1 MTGGQT
7 ADKVNYQEYR
17 LSFRERCAFFVC
29 GYAGGCF
36 LLLVF
41 YRDLLLALAG
51 GMACIFFVPLYKTWL
66 CSRRKGLLE
75 TQFRDFLYA
84 IASSVAAGRQL
95 DRALQDA
102 EQALLAIYPPDSP
115 LCHELAWINRSVR
128 EDREDEGVLL
138 QDLAER
144 SGSEDIRDFV
154 DVYVLCR
161 RLGGDM
167 EEVIRNTSAI
177 MTDKMA
183 IRREI
188 RTLTAQ
194 KQLEGRII
202 SVMPILVIMG
212 LNVFSPEYLEVLY
225 TTVAGRLIMT
235 AALGGIA
242 ASFFLTQKLLDI
254 RI

>member
-1 MTGGQT
+1 MEGNM
-7 ADKVNYQEYR
+7 KV
-17 LSFRERCAFFVC
+17 
-29 GYAGGCF
+29 
-36 LLLVF
+36 
-41 YRDLLLALAG
+41 
-51 GMACIFFVPLYKTWL
+51 
-66 CSRRKGLLE
+66 
-75 TQFRDFLYA
+75 
-84 IASSVAAGRQL
+84 
-95 DRALQDA
+95 
-102 EQALLAIYPPDSP
+102 
-115 LCHELAWINRSVR
+115 
-128 EDREDEGVLL
+128 
-138 QDLAER
+138 
-144 SGSEDIRDFV
+144 
-154 DVYVLCR
+154 
-161 RLGGDM
+161 
-167 EEVIRNTSAI
+167 AI